1 MSRSQVA
8 LLAGPAFFIVWFI
21 GATLMWS
28 ATGGESQATR
38 SEFSE
43 VLLSNQSSAYA
54 GATLLVLAGALLLWF
69 AAGIRDRIRPG
80 HGIGL
85 VSALGTAAVAM
96 LLIIQGGLVIEAVS
110 MAEEAPDVSWT
121 VYQLSGALGYESF
134 MTALIGGAT
143 LIGFITAANNRIT
156 PSWFLWLSA
165 AVAAVLIA
173 GGTMEGLG
181 ITPDG
186 RFAIFFG
193 LWVFVAGVTLSIN
206 ASKEEMPRP

>member
-21 GATLMWS
+21 GATFAWS
-28 ATGGESQATR
+28 ATGGESQAAR

-43 VLLSNQSSAYA
+43 VLLSNESSAYA

-69 AAGIRDRIRPG
+69 AAGIRDRIRSG
-80 HGIGL
+80 HGVGL
-85 VSALGTAAVAM
+85 VSALGTAAVAT

-110 MAEEAPDVSWT
+110 VAEEAPDISWT
-121 VYQLSGALGYESF
+121 VYELSGALGYESF
-134 MTALIGGAT
+134 MTALIGGTT
-143 LIGFITAANNRIT
+143 LIGFITAANKRLI
-156 PSWFLWLSA
+156 PSWFLWLSVV
-165 AVAAVLIA
+165 VAAVLIA
-173 GGTMEGLG
+173 GGTIEGLG

-206 ASKEEMPRP
+206 APKEELPRP